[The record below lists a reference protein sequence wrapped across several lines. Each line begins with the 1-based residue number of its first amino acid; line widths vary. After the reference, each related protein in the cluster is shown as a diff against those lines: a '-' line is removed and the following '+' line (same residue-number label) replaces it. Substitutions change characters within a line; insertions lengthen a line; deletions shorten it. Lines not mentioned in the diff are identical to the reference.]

1 MAMARAEAM
10 AELERIATE
19 APYERDRIQ
28 AIRLLREMWAEDEDP
43 RERAVALF
51 QQMGARQ

>member
-19 APYERDRIQ
+19 APHERDRIQ